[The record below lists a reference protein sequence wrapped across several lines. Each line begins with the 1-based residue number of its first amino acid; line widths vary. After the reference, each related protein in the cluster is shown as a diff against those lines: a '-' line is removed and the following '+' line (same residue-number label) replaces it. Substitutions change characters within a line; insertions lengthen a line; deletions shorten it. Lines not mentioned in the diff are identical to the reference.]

1 MSVLVTGKF
10 HGDVDTFRKAVSERA
25 DEIAQV
31 ADRARAAGCLHHRFG
46 IGDGFVVLVDEWDT
60 AEAFEKFFG
69 APELQQ
75 LVSEMGASPDVP
87 PEIAISEAISTADQF

>member
-25 DEIAQV
+25 DDLADV
-31 ADRARAAGCLHHRFG
+31 ASRARSAGCLHHRFG
-46 IGDGFVVLVDEWDT
+46 VGDGVVVLVDEWET
-60 AEAFEKFFG
+60 AEGFEKFFS

-75 LVSEMGASPDVP
+75 LVAEMGASPDIP
-87 PEIAISEAISTADQF
+87 PDITISEAIATSDQF